1 MDVRFQ
7 TPYRMQIIGP
17 SSSGKSYFLSR
28 FLHHSE
34 DLMDEPPQ
42 YILYFYGEY
51 QSLFTR
57 MSKDISNITFIEGV
71 PDNLDSLIDSTR
83 PGMVIFDDLV
93 SELSNSK
100 FLANLFTKGSHHK
113 QLNVVLIS
121 QNLFQQ
127 GREMRTIGL
136 NTEYY
141 IIFKNPRDRSQITH
155 LAKQTHPGNVKFLWH
170 SYVDA
175 TSDPYTYLVIDLKM
189 STPEQIRIRSNVFPG
204 EKHYVYLPR
213 KPL

>member
-1 MDVRFQ
+1 MDVRFKV
-7 TPYRMQIIGP
+7 PFKMQVVGP
-17 SSSGKSYFLSR
+17 SLSGKSQFVSR

-34 DLMDEPPQ
+34 DLMDKPPQ

-51 QSLFTR
+51 QPLFTQ

-71 PDNLDSLIDSTR
+71 PDNLDSLVDPSR

-93 SELSNSK
+93 SELSNSR

-113 QLNVVLIS
+113 QLNVILIS

-155 LAKQTHPGNVKFLWH
+155 LAKQTHPGNVKFLQQSYIDATSEPH
-170 SYVDA
+170 SYV
-175 TSDPYTYLVIDLKM
+175 VIDLKM
-189 STPEQIRIRSNVFPG
+189 SSPEQIRIRSNVFPG